1 MVKAGKGISGGRVG
15 GQKAT
20 PTHIHPLPPSL
31 PPLKRQHHPGYT
43 HTHPIPNISSTELK
57 NCWWWW
63 FVAQR
68 AEMLPQTKNDAMISS
83 CLLRP
88 RRRLHLKKWVFKDT
102 TFIFK
107 EENKFL
113 KKNRYLL
120 CIILNLILFASIFAI
135 ILCVDPY

>member
-1 MVKAGKGISGGRVG
+1 
-15 GQKAT
+15 
-20 PTHIHPLPPSL
+20 
-31 PPLKRQHHPGYT
+31 
-43 HTHPIPNISSTELK
+43 
-57 NCWWWW
+57 
-63 FVAQR
+63 
-68 AEMLPQTKNDAMISS
+68 MLPQTKNDAMISS

-120 CIILNLILFASIFAI
+120 CIILNLILFASILAI
-135 ILCVDPY
+135 IICVDPDPY